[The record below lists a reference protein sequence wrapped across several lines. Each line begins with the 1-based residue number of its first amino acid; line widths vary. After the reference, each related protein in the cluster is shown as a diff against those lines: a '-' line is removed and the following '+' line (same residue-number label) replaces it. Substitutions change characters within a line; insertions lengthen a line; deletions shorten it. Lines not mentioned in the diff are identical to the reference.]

1 MNQGQ
6 SVELKLESELC
17 NSTALTMHRDATTKK
32 GRHFYGVEYSNNNGQ
47 TCTADIIEVCDGKA
61 ETYLNTTNEILS
73 DMTPDT
79 QKLIN
84 NATCFMTDRSSTERE
99 KQII

>member
-1 MNQGQ
+1 
-6 SVELKLESELC
+6 
-17 NSTALTMHRDATTKK
+17 MHRDATTKK
-32 GRHFYGVEYSNNNGQ
+32 GCHFYGVEYSNNNGQ
-47 TCTADIIEVCDGKA
+47 TYTAGSREVCNGKA

-99 KQII
+99 K